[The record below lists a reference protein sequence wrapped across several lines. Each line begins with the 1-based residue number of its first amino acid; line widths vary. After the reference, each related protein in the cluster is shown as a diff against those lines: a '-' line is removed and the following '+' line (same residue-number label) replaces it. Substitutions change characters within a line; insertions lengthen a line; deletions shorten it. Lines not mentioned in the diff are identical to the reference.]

1 MLSVHL
7 IFPLRVIL
15 PHKGPLWK
23 QELSLSC
30 AYPGPNNQ
38 DMVLIYDFNL
48 LFVSIVFIFYLF
60 NCLCVSVTCI
70 EHLKLIIILAEK
82 YATANNILDLHIRLS
97 KLIDHSD
104 IFQTQ
109 LRNKM

>member
-7 IFPLRVIL
+7 ILPLRVVL

-23 QELSLSC
+23 QEFSLSC
-30 AYPGPNNQ
+30 ANPGPYNH

-48 LFVSIVFIFYLF
+48 LFVSIVFIFNLF

-70 EHLKLIIILAEK
+70 EHLKPIIIQAEK
-82 YATANNILDLHIRLS
+82 YATANNILDLHIRLN

-104 IFQTQ
+104 IF
-109 LRNKM
+109 